1 MNNIEISSDP
11 KFLCTDLNASLNTSS
26 SVGRFLPEED
36 VSTYPLLSK
45 TPSPPPIHF
54 NHPLRQNTIDM
65 DDISTDQVA
74 DDNQGETS
82 SNSESSGIG
91 MDVQVAGTTTLFNQ
105 NVYQHLGKNGEA
117 AQENSEVML
126 HANLNIPNTKD
137 APSFVH
143 WNWPLIRKCTFC
155 FFVASVFAI
164 VAVVVSM
171 IASLPRSC
179 NPE

>member
-1 MNNIEISSDP
+1 MEISTDP
-11 KFLCTDLNASLNTSS
+11 SFLCADSSLQTSS
-26 SVGRFLPEED
+26 SVARFLPEED

-54 NHPLRQNTIDM
+54 NHPLRQGTIDL
-65 DDISTDQVA
+65 DDASTDQVG

-117 AQENSEVML
+117 IQENSSNL
-126 HANLNIPNTKD
+126 HANLNIPITKD
-137 APSFVH
+137 APSFVY
-143 WNWPLIRKCTFC
+143 WNWPLIRKCTFLC
-155 FFVASVFAI
+155 FIAAVIAM

-171 IASLPRSC
+171 IISLPKTC
-179 NPE
+179 NPK

>member
-1 MNNIEISSDP
+1 MNNLEITTDP
-11 KFLCTDLNASLNTSS
+11 SFLCTDLTTSLNTSS
-26 SVGRFLPEED
+26 SVARFLPEED

-45 TPSPPPIHF
+45 TPSPPPLHF
-54 NHPLRQNTIDM
+54 NHPLRQNTIDL
-65 DDISTDQVA
+65 DDASTDQVG

-117 AQENSEVML
+117 IQENSEVIL
-126 HANLNIPNTKD
+126 HANLNIPITKD

-143 WNWPLIRKCTFC
+143 WNWPMIRKCTFFC
-155 FFVASVFAI
+155 FVASVIAMVAI
-164 VAVVVSM
+164 VVSM
-171 IASLPRSC
+171 IASLPRTC
-179 NPE
+179 NPR

>member
-1 MNNIEISSDP
+1 
-11 KFLCTDLNASLNTSS
+11 
-26 SVGRFLPEED
+26 
-36 VSTYPLLSK
+36 
-45 TPSPPPIHF
+45 
-54 NHPLRQNTIDM
+54 M